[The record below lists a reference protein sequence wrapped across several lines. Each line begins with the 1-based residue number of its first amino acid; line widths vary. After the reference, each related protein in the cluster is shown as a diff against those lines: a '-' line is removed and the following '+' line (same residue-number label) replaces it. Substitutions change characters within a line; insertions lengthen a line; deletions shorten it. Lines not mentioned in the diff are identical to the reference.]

1 MVTTPFNS
9 INLNSVKG
17 ILLDLD
23 NTLYKHDTCHEKAL
37 MKCWH
42 YFRETI
48 NSKTS
53 IEKLNETYQNARKII
68 QTRLFPG
75 GSCRS
80 RLLYFQTF
88 FELFNLANSYI
99 LALQF
104 ESLYN
109 NIFLNEMTCNEEAK
123 QFLIDCNNKQIK
135 ICIITNL
142 TTQFQIKKINTL
154 LISDYITYLV
164 SSEEAGV
171 EKPDPFIFKLAL
183 KKLNIDK
190 KHVIM
195 IGDSKTCD
203 ISPASNLGIK
213 PYLIQLK

>member
-1 MVTTPFNS
+1 MFFKIPLTN
-9 INLNSVKG
+9 VKAV
-17 ILLDLD
+17 LLDLD

-53 IEKLNETYQNARKII
+53 IKKLNETYQNARKII

-88 FELFNLANSYI
+88 FELFNLTNSYT

-109 NIFLNEMTCNEEAK
+109 STFLNEMTCNEDAK

-171 EKPDPFIFKLAL
+171 EKPDPLIFELAL
-183 KKLNIDK
+183 KKLNVDK
-190 KHVIM
+190 KHIIM

-203 ISPASNLGIK
+203 ISPATKLGIK
-213 PYLIQLK
+213 SYLIKLQ